1 MVIKN
6 PNNLSVF
13 TDIGSK
19 DTDEIGK
26 PMIRAGIEDKIQEAI
41 KVSNAVSDVRNSSL
55 DTKSKMDSPEYKLR
69 IPA

>member
-1 MVIKN
+1 
-6 PNNLSVF
+6 
-13 TDIGSK
+13 
-19 DTDEIGK
+19 
-26 PMIRAGIEDKIQEAI
+26 MIRAGIEDKIQEAI